1 MNNSTPGSESSGSRK
16 RASPHDD
23 GIAGSTTHNNNDQ
36 GDHKGDNKGDNDDG
50 WITITKG
57 RPVKRQKKV
66 PGAQSSNYPSLMFS
80 DTARLQSM
88 LNLSQLRDL
97 VLYLYADGPAPHWI
111 AVRHRPQF
119 RKVVALMI
127 PGLEEAM
134 FRPHVDLASYHQTSA
149 SQPAVPVASA
159 PDDYYPRPLVKQS
172 LPDALKPFADMFPHL
187 WPVRAS
193 GDDRYMRLHSP
204 MQTMLFAPLPRS
216 KNERKGE
223 AKPVADPSGWKDER
237 TPVTAFLLPHEDYA
251 ENGFGVHPAMIA
263 DAHAREAHKDAPGW
277 VHTRVESLSQGEV
290 PDSDMEHGSVTAG
303 REVLALDCEM
313 CMTGEKEFALTR
325 ISVVSWDG
333 EVVMDELVKPDKPI
347 TDYVTQFSGITPE
360 MLEPVTTSLHDIQQR
375 LLGLLH
381 PRTILVGHS
390 LDSDLKALRLT
401 HPFMVDTS
409 ILFPHTR
416 GPPLRNSLKFLASKY
431 LGRDIQKGHGTNSG
445 HDSVE
450 DARTCLDLVKKKC
463 EKGWAWATGDTQGEN
478 LFKRLARAGTAY
490 RSTGGPDA
498 TGGLASGKSSAA
510 VDWGDPNS
518 TFLKAATVRI
528 ACHSDA
534 DVEAGILRAL
544 RGDHDGLAVPGGGVD
559 FVWARMRELE
569 ALRGWWNRNKTGADD
584 PNGPPA
590 TADERD
596 GDDSTTTTG
605 RSPLESCLH
614 GLAQRLVRVH
624 AGLPPCTA
632 FLVFSGTGD
641 PRDMSRLQAMQAQ
654 SKKEHSHH
662 APGSS
667 RDRLGATWGQAED
680 EALRAALRRARRGIG
695 FIGVK

>member
-251 ENGFGVHPAMIA
+251 ENGFG
-263 DAHAREAHKDAPGW
+263 
-277 VHTRVESLSQGEV
+277 
-290 PDSDMEHGSVTAG
+290 SVTG
-303 REVLALDCEM
+303 
-313 CMTGEKEFALTR
+313 
-325 ISVVSWDG
+325 VVSWDG